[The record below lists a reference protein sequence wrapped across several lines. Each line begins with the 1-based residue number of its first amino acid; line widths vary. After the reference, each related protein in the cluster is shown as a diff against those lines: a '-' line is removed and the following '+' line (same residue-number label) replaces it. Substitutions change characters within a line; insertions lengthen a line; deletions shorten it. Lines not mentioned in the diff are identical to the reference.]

1 MSQKECILKPG
12 LKEFFQMEFQ
22 KEEHAIK
29 KKKKS
34 TKHAHRKSH
43 VRVSRNNKHQNRIRT
58 FNVKMIKNKKD
69 MHDEL

>member
-1 MSQKECILKPG
+1 MTLGPNKRKMSQKECILKPG

-34 TKHAHRKSH
+34 
-43 VRVSRNNKHQNRIRT
+43 QNMYTESPMLESAETTNIRT
-58 FNVKMIKNKKD
+58 AQGLSVLKWS
-69 MHDEL
+69 